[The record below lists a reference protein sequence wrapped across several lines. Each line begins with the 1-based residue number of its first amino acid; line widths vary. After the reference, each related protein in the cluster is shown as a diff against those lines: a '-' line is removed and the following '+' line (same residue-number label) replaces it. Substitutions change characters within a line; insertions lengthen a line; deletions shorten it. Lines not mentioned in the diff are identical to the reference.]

1 LLFSR
6 IAATKLAARPDWVT
20 SGAASGGSSAVLF
33 RNGQPLMT
41 KTSNTKTDVG
51 NAKAQA
57 VSTKQQQVIDLLS
70 RKGGA
75 ALDEMSTRANWLPH
89 STRAF
94 LTGLKKKGFVITS
107 DKVDGVRRYRA
118 EQKAAQ

>member
-33 RNGQPLMT
+33 R
-41 KTSNTKTDVG
+41 KTDVG